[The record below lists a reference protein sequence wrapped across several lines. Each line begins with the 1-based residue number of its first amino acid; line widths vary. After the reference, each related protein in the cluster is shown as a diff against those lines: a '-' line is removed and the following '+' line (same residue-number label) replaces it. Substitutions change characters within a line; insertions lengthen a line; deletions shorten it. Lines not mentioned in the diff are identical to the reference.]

1 MDDWQKKKTAIAA
14 SPVSEKKDRHI
25 RELTSEVAYRTRL
38 QRICNKI
45 NAAGNL
51 DEILINLKDEITSL
65 FEAERITVYVVDTN
79 NHQLVSRFK
88 SGNDIEEI
96 RIPISADSIA
106 GWCAMKNSII
116 NIKDAY
122 NSKELAL
129 IDPGLM
135 FDERWDLKT
144 GFKTRQILARPI
156 GFRNRLLGVI
166 QLMNRNSGKF
176 FVQVDEKSLE
186 EVANILGIALHTQQ
200 KLTERYTMGKFD
212 FLLENH
218 LLTHQELEKGIVL
231 ARQKKVPIE
240 TVLMSDIKISKKDIL
255 SALAKYYA
263 KEAVE
268 FTQDMLIPGKLL
280 AGLKIPFLRTNCWVP
295 LREDDAGPV
304 IAIDNPHDQQKTSEI
319 KSLFPGKKIEFC
331 VALKRDIL
339 EMINFFFRDARQHDG
354 IEEIL
359 SVMQEET
366 QEIEEPGSEIDE
378 EDSMVVKLVNKII
391 LDAHDRGASDIHIE
405 PFPGKESTQVRTR
418 VDGDCMVYQTI
429 PFSYRNAVVSRIK
442 IMSDLD
448 IAERRKPQDGK
459 IKFKKSDGQEIE
471 LRVAT
476 LPTQGGVED
485 VVMRLLDAG
494 EPLPLNRIGFTR
506 RNYDNFT
513 RAISTPYGIVFVCG
527 PTGSGKTTTLHSALK
542 FLNKPET
549 KIWTAEDPVE
559 ITQKGLRQVQ
569 VKPKI
574 GFDFAAAMRS
584 FLRADPDVIMVGEM
598 RDRETTSI
606 GIQASLTGHLVLST
620 LHTNSAPESIARLL
634 DMGMDPFNFSDA
646 ILCILAQRLART
658 LCKDCRRSYHP
669 SRDEYDSLVRE
680 YGVDRFGENV
690 NIQHADT
697 LVLNRPVGCR
707 NCNNKGYRGRMA
719 LHELLMGTD
728 EIKSLIQN
736 RANVDVIRAQ
746 AVKDGMSTLKQDGIE
761 KIFAGSLEL
770 QQVRKVCIR

>member
-1 MDDWQKKKTAIAA
+1 MHDRQKQKTTVSA
-14 SPVSEKKDRHI
+14 SPTSKIKDRHI

-38 QRICNKI
+38 QKICNKI
-45 NAAGNL
+45 NAATNL
-51 DEILINLKDEITSL
+51 DEILINLKDDITSL
-65 FEAERITVYVVDTN
+65 FEAERITVYVVDENT
-79 NHQLVSRFK
+79 HQLVSRFK

-106 GWCAMKNSII
+106 GWCAMKNQII

-122 NSKELAL
+122 NSKELAS
-129 IDPGLM
+129 IDPELR

-166 QLMNRNSGKF
+166 QLMNRKTGKS

-186 EVANILGIALHTQQ
+186 EVAGILGIALQTQK

-212 FLLENH
+212 FLIENH
-218 LLTHQELEKGIVL
+218 LLTHQELEKAIVV
-231 ARQKKVPIE
+231 ARQKQMPIE

-255 SALAKYYA
+255 SALAKYYGT
-263 KEAVE
+263 EAVE
-268 FTQDMLIPGKLL
+268 FTQDMMMPGKLL
-280 AGLKIPFLRTNCWVP
+280 AGLKVPFMRTNCWVP
-295 LREDDAGPV
+295 LREEDAGPV
-304 IAIDNPHDQQKTSEI
+304 IAIDNPHDQQKIGEI
-319 KSLFPGKKIEFC
+319 NSLFPGKELKFC

-339 EMINFFFRDARQHDG
+339 EMINFFFRDAQQQEG

-366 QEIEEPGSEIDE
+366 EEIEEAESEVGE

-391 LDAHDRGASDIHIE
+391 LDAHARGASDIHIE
-405 PFPGKESTQVRTR
+405 PFPDKENTQVRTR
-418 VDGDCMVYQTI
+418 IDGDCVVYQTI

-459 IKFKKSDGQEIE
+459 IKFKKSDGQDIE

-485 VVMRLLDAG
+485 VVMRMLDAG
-494 EPLPLNRIGFTR
+494 EPLPLDKIGFSK
-506 RNYDNFT
+506 RNYANFT
-513 RAISTPYGIVFVCG
+513 RAISAPYGIVFVCG

-542 FLNKPET
+542 YLNKPET

-620 LHTNSAPESIARLL
+620 LHTNSAPESITRLL

-658 LCKDCRRSYHP
+658 LCKDCKRSYHP
-669 SRDEYDSLVRE
+669 SAEEYTSLVRE
-680 YGVDRFGENV
+680 YGPNSFDENV
-690 NIQHADT
+690 NIQYTDE
-697 LVLNRPVGCR
+697 LMLNRPVGCR
-707 NCNNKGYRGRMA
+707 SCNNKGYRGRMA

-728 EIKSLIQN
+728 EIKLLVQN
-736 RANVDVIRAQ
+736 RAKVDVIRTQ
-746 AVKDGMSTLKQDGIE
+746 AVKDGMTTLKQDGIE
-761 KIFAGSLEL
+761 KIFAGPLEL